1 MTLWEN
7 QMKCVVPTL
16 LLAVLG
22 LALEPSSAPADPQTP
37 NADLS
42 KTPFPLPD
50 AGDKAKDFGCGV
62 QRTMTLLATSTK
74 EHRNHVKI
82 LVYGQSISEGHWW
95 HEVERDLRAR
105 FPSADLDFQNR
116 ALGGHASNYL
126 VREAETDVYPW
137 SPDLVIFHVY
147 GAHTC
152 YEQVVARIRSRT
164 SAEVLITND
173 HLGGSEKLND
183 QGQYPDEG
191 WTKAMAWWIPR
202 VAAKYGCELVET
214 REAWKQYLLA
224 NKLKP
229 SDLLADGIHL
239 GDHGNQL
246 YSALIKQH
254 LVYRPNLRDKMD
266 KTVRTLE
273 VGKDVQWTDG
283 KLTVEFE
290 GNRVDA
296 IADAAKAGGGKAS
309 MADVTI
315 DGKKPSEFPGAFAFT
330 RAQGK
335 PGKILAIGADK
346 APLAEDWTLRVTAV
360 DKAAGTM
367 TFELIGSKTGKDG
380 TFDVVWSPEV
390 NGCTLKDGGKKLV
403 STSGRIVVDCCVAK
417 PEMKPESDLS
427 LNPKNAAAGD
437 EIKWQ
442 CYATNCDVFAAP
454 KIEDPAKEYGVTLV
468 QGIRPDKHTL
478 VIAPRAGEDG
488 LGIKAIRVYKPG
500 AAEPEKFMFETVKI
514 PKD

>member
-1 MTLWEN
+1 
-7 QMKCVVPTL
+7 MKLVILAL
-16 LLAVLG
+16 LLVAV
-22 LALEPSSAPADPQTP
+22 ALTFRASPALADPQTP
-37 NADLS
+37 GADLS
-42 KTPFPLPD
+42 TTPFPLPD
-50 AGDKAKDFGCGV
+50 AGEKAKDFGCGV

-74 EHRNHVKI
+74 EHRNHVKV

-105 FPSADLDFQNR
+105 FPNADLDFQNR

-147 GAHTC
+147 GGHTC
-152 YEQVVARIRSRT
+152 YEQIVARIRSRT

-183 QGQYPDEG
+183 KGQYPDEG

-202 VAAKYGCELVET
+202 VAAKYGAELVEV

-239 GDHGNQL
+239 GNHGNQL

-254 LVYRPNLRDKMD
+254 LVYRPELKDKMD
-266 KTVRTLE
+266 QTVRTLE
-273 VGKDVQWTDG
+273 VGKDVQWKDG
-283 KLTVEFE
+283 KLSLEFE

-296 IADAAKAGGGKAS
+296 LAEATQAVAGKANTAS
-309 MADVTI
+309 VTI
-315 DGKKPSEFPGAFAFT
+315 DGRKPSEFPGAFAFT
-330 RAQGK
+330 RTQG
-335 PGKILAIGADK
+335 GLDKILAITAEK

-360 DKAAGTM
+360 DKAAGAM
-367 TFELIGSKTGKDG
+367 TFELIGSRTGNDG
-380 TFDVVWSPEV
+380 TFDVVWSPDV
-390 NGCTLKDGGKKLV
+390 NGCVLKDGGKKLI
-403 STSGRIVVDCCVAK
+403 SKSGRIVIDCCVPK
-417 PEMKPESDLS
+417 PEMKSESDLRP
-427 LNPKNAAAGD
+427 NPKNAKVGD
-437 EIKWQ
+437 EIKWR
-442 CYATNCDVFAAP
+442 CYATNCDEFVAP
-454 KIEDPAKEYGVTLV
+454 EVKDPAREYAVTLV
-468 QGIRPDKHTL
+468 QGIAPGKHTL
-478 VIAPRAGEDG
+478 VIAPRGG
-488 LGIKAIRVYKPG
+488 LENLGLKAIRVYKP
-500 AAEPEKFMFETVKI
+500 AVAEPAAFMFETVKI